1 MAEFQ
6 EQQLFQGAAQSQGFA
21 PMQAPDTSR
30 FLRENM
36 GTIDA
41 NFAQMRSQQ
50 EAVNERKL
58 SEQQRLLE
66 TLGQFSTTAM
76 EVAQTLGKNY
86 IDYSILRGH
95 EKYRS
100 FTKALNYNITPEQ
113 QQAHDELRATAAKE
127 LSQLANAAEDLGKKK
142 APLEAINYIKSL
154 GAYEQIGAWDEHLGK
169 VREYKG
175 YISNF
180 LQRNDIKLP
189 RPDGGT
195 FTPIE
200 ARRDGALMRI
210 ALAEGAKLFNAEV
223 LGIGADFNPSPVAMK
238 PVYQAQDE
246 ADAGFIQSADRNN
259 QINTSLEKINK
270 AQATWSVD
278 RNYNNLLNDWRGR
291 IDDEGNPLSRAD
303 VLNILFDKFF
313 VDAYAAGD
321 KGILAEL
328 EEQPVLDD
336 NGNPTGQT
344 WAERFKNRI
353 EGVNGLKAKFADIDQ
368 RERLLRDEALNNR
381 VDQYKQQWL
390 ASQAEQ
396 RASGEPF
403 NEATVKSMREQ
414 AAVELGIPPESPLL
428 NFFNDYTTKEGRDN
442 EQDVDRLIALRRRR
456 GYLIESDLSGVSDD
470 VYLNMMKLVDE
481 DASIAQR
488 PKSYVSD
495 NKKLIT
501 ALTNEHFQITDGDAP
516 KTVAWEDMA
525 RRARNAEAQYYAEY
539 IRAGYPAEEAQAKT
553 IQRLKDNFKPGGKP
567 EYNSYLNDPQITPNV
582 KYLRTLESARQTM
595 TSNKQIDSYIFAGS
609 EEALAQLEKFDKGE
623 TNEIPKFYHDV
634 KLGNKN
640 LSPYDVAAAQWFAK
654 TGKVLRANPQQE
666 AVMQHSAGYRRF
678 MNYRPTQNKQL
689 RANATS
695 FRPGQTQQSGAPA
708 NLYKTNVIGTKS
720 SYRGNSN
727 VVSTGYTDYKGREVK
742 FIPEAASDFK
752 RMVVAMEADGIKFD
766 PKFLTNVYR
775 DEAEFMRLV
784 KEGYKPA
791 SGGPHNHGLGFDCSS
806 VGKDRIFNDWV
817 RRRGGEFGFYAHD
830 YHGTHGGHF
839 EYTGVYR

>member
-6 EQQLFQGAAQSQGFA
+6 EQQMFQGTAQSQGFA

-41 NFAQMRSQQ
+41 NFARMQSQQ
-50 EAVNERKL
+50 EQENERKL
-58 SEQQRLLE
+58 KEQQKLLE
-66 TLGQFSTTAM
+66 TLGQFSETAM
-76 EVAQTLGKNY
+76 NFAMTQGKAF

-100 FTKALNYNITPEQ
+100 FGKALNYGIKPEQ
-113 QQAHDELRATAAKE
+113 QQAHDELRATADRE
-127 LSQLANAAEDLGKKK
+127 LPQLASVAEELGKKK

-154 GAYEQIGAWDEHLGK
+154 GAYEQIGAWDEHLGQVK
-169 VREYKG
+169 SYKG
-175 YISNF
+175 YISKF
-180 LQRNDIKLP
+180 LQRDDINLP
-189 RPDGGT
+189 RPGGGT
-195 FTPIE
+195 FKPIE
-200 ARRDGALMRI
+200 AGRDSALMRI
-210 ALAEGAKLFNAEV
+210 ALAEGAKLFNTEV
-223 LGIGADFNPSPVAMK
+223 LGIGSDFNPSPVAMK
-238 PVYQAQDE
+238 PVYAEQDDV
-246 ADAGFIQSADRNN
+246 DAAFVQNADRNN

-278 RNYNNLLNDWRGR
+278 RNYNNLLNNWRGR
-291 IDDEGNPLSRAD
+291 IDDKGNVLSRAD
-303 VLNILFDKFF
+303 VLDTLFDKFF

-328 EEQPVLDD
+328 ETQPVLDD
-336 NGNPTGQT
+336 NGDPTGQT

-353 EGVNGLKAKFADIDQ
+353 EGVNGLKAKFADIDR
-368 RERLLRDEALNNR
+368 RERLLRDEALKNK
-381 VDQYKQQWL
+381 VDDYEQQWR
-390 ASQAEQ
+390 AAQAEQ
-396 RASGEPF
+396 RKSNIPF

-414 AAVELGIPPESPLL
+414 AAVELGIPSESPLL

-442 EQDVDRLIALRRRR
+442 QQDIDRLVALRRRR

-470 VYLNMMKLVDE
+470 VYLQMMKLVDE

-495 NKKLIT
+495 NEKKIT
-501 ALTNEHFQITDGDAP
+501 ALTNDYFKVTDGEAP
-516 KTVAWEDMA
+516 KTNEWEDMA

-539 IRAGYPAEEAQAKT
+539 IRAGFPAEEAQEKT
-553 IQRLKDNFKPGGKP
+553 RKRLEENFKAGT
-567 EYNSYLNDPQITPNV
+567 YTYDPQITPSV
-582 KYLRTLESARQTM
+582 KYRRSLESARLTM
-595 TSNKQIDSYIFAGS
+595 ANNPQIDSYVFAGS
-609 EEALAQLEKFDKGE
+609 EDALAQLEKFDSGQ
-623 TNEIPKFYHDV
+623 TNQIPKLYHDIQ
-634 KLGNKN
+634 LGNKN

-666 AVMQHSAGYRRF
+666 AIMQHSAGYRRF
-678 MNYRPTQNKQL
+678 MNYRPTDKKQL

-695 FRPGQTQQSGAPA
+695 FRPGQTQQSGSPA
-708 NLYKTNVIGTKS
+708 SLYKTNVVGTKS
-720 SYRGNSN
+720 NYRGNSN

-742 FIPEAASDFK
+742 FIPEAAADFK
-752 RMVVAMEADGIKFD
+752 RMIAAMEADGVQFN
-766 PKFLTNVYR
+766 PNYLTNVYR
-775 DEAEFMRLV
+775 DEAEYMRL
-784 KEGYKPA
+784 KNEGYTPA

-806 VGKDRIFNDWV
+806 EGKDRVFNDWV
-817 RRRGGEFGFYAHD
+817 RRRGGEFGFYPHD